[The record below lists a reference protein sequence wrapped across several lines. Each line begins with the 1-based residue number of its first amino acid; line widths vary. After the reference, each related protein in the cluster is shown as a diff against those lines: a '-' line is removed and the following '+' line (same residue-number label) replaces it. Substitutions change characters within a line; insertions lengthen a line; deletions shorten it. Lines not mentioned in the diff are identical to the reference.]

1 MPLSRASAKPSQEW
15 GYHTLMATGYS
26 ARSMRDDESAQPAP
40 TRLPTDTD
48 DGMLLIISG
57 PSGVGKTTITRAV
70 ERAIP
75 GAVFSVSATTR
86 PRSSVDVDGV
96 DYHFLSNEQFQERV
110 QAKAF
115 LEHAEFAGNYYGT
128 LRDPVDA
135 NLARGRLMI
144 LEIDVQGAINV
155 KKQMPEAFAL
165 FILPPDEHTLL
176 DRLRARKR
184 ESEETIQR
192 RFKEAQREIATA
204 RNCGAYDAFLV
215 NDDLTQAIDEAIAL
229 VNNERAARREAR
241 TDASTCRS
249 TPPRH

>member
-1 MPLSRASAKPSQEW
+1 MTDEHAKP
-15 GYHTLMATGYS
+15 TGP
-26 ARSMRDDESAQPAP
+26 Q
-40 TRLPTDTD
+40 RLPTDTD

-75 GAVFSVSATTR
+75 GAVFSISATTR
-86 PRSSVDVDGV
+86 PCSPVDVDGV
-96 DYHFLSNEQFQERV
+96 DYHFLSRAEFQNRIDA
-110 QAKAF
+110 QAF
-115 LEHAEFAGNYYGT
+115 LEHAEFAGNWYGT
-128 LRDPVDA
+128 LREPVEA

-155 KKQMPEAFAL
+155 KRQMPHAFAL
-165 FILPPDEHTLL
+165 FILPPDEQTLL

-204 RNCGAYDAFLV
+204 RSCGAYDRFLI
-215 NDDLTQAIDEAIAL
+215 NDDLEQAIAEAIAL
-229 VNNERAARREAR
+229 VTGERAARKAR
-241 TDASTCRS
+241 RSGCCCGGTTCRS
-249 TPPRH
+249 SSPRR